1 MLHKYFEDIS
11 SELERKSQSVREYFK
26 THKPSAGANRE
37 GMVASFLEDYL
48 PNRYAISSGLI
59 LSKGGDFSNQADIIV
74 ADKMSNSPLFGENNE
89 KIWLAEA
96 VYSLIEVKTQLTP
109 STLRDSLDKC
119 QRFKS
124 LPRDFASDFGRQN
137 IKESLFVLWAFE
149 GPSPET
155 IKQHVESE
163 LANIPRDKQPD
174 FIVVPGSTL
183 VRAGHYYEISKLG
196 QEQSLHRSQV
206 LAKFGGNADLALRP
220 GFEVN
225 ELGGNTLLAWL
236 VWYSSWLHAAG
247 ERRAA
252 LDNYVPQD
260 LIWGRVV

>member
-37 GMVASFLEDYL
+37 GMVASFLENYL
-48 PNRYAISSGLI
+48 PDKYAISSGLI
-59 LSKGGDFSNQADIIV
+59 LSKGGEFSNQADIIV
-74 ADKMSNSPLFGENNE
+74 ADKMSNSPLFGEDNE
-89 KIWLAEA
+89 KIWLVEA
-96 VYSLIEVKTQLTP
+96 VYSLIEIKTQLTP
-109 STLRDSLDKC
+109 STLRDSLEKC
-119 QRFKS
+119 RRFKS
-124 LPRDFASDFGRQN
+124 LPREYASDFGRQN

-149 GPSPET
+149 GPSPEK
-155 IKQHVESE
+155 IKENVAQE
-163 LANIPRDKQPD
+163 LAKIPRNEQPD
-174 FIVVPGSTL
+174 FIIVPGSTM
-183 VRAGHYYEISKLG
+183 VRAGHYYELSKLG
-196 QEQSLHRSQV
+196 QENSQHRAKI
-206 LAKFGGNADLALRP
+206 LARFAGDTDLALGS

-225 ELGGNTLLAWL
+225 ELKGNALLAWL
-236 VWYSSWLHAAG
+236 VWFSSWLHAAG

>member
-1 MLHKYFEDIS
+1 MLHKYFKDIS

-26 THKPSAGANRE
+26 THKPSAGTNRE
-37 GMVASFLEDYL
+37 GMVASFLEEYL
-48 PNRYAISSGLI
+48 PDKYAISSGLI
-59 LSKGGDFSNQADIIV
+59 LSKDGDFSNQADIIV
-74 ADKMSNSPLFGENNE
+74 ADKMSNAPLFGEDNE

-124 LPRDFASDFGRQN
+124 LPREYASDFGRQN
-137 IKESLFVLWAFE
+137 IKESLFILWAFE
-149 GPSPET
+149 GPSPEK
-155 IKQHVESE
+155 IKENVELE
-163 LANIPRDKQPD
+163 LAKIPRVKQPD

-183 VRAGHYYEISKLG
+183 VRAGHYYELSKLG
-196 QEQSLHRSQV
+196 QENSQHRAQK
-206 LAKFGGNADLALRP
+206 LTEFGGNVNLALGS

-225 ELGGNTLLAWL
+225 ELKENTLLAWL

-252 LDNYVPQD
+252 LNSYVPQD